1 MAGIESPH
9 EYPKVSTVEQ
19 GPQELS
25 GSPAPAAEVAGW
37 TGALNAMAGGRGASM
52 PQDFDRPGNKFTLT
66 GAAVEATATAARGS
80 VPSTIGDNTAPAYD
94 LSDYRVQAA
103 ILAAWPNSP
112 PGSYGKN
119 EFRQSISNERDP
131 GHSHHYDSAGHRHD
145 TRQG

>member
-9 EYPKVSTVEQ
+9 NLTKSFILEERGPK
-19 GPQELS
+19 ELP
-25 GSPAPAAEVAGW
+25 GIPAQAGEVAGW
-37 TGALNAMAGGRGASM
+37 TSSLNAMTAGKGATM
-52 PQDFDRPGNKFTLT
+52 PEAFDKAGNNFTLME
-66 GAAVEATATAARGS
+66 AAGETIATAARGS
-80 VPSTIGDNTAPAYD
+80 VPSTIGDRTAPAYD
-94 LSDYRVQAA
+94 FRGHEAA